1 MLTSALDRACEALG
15 TQDALAAALGIRSA
29 SISGWRERG
38 KVPAERC
45 LAIEKATQGAVTC
58 QDLRPDV
65 FGPTPAAP
73 APQPT
78 DEKAA

>member
-1 MLTSALDRACEALG
+1 MPISALDRACEVLK

-45 LAIEKATQGAVTC
+45 LAVERATKGAVTC
-58 QDLRPDV
+58 HDLRPDV
-65 FGPTPAAP
+65 FPPKPASKK
-73 APQPT
+73 
-78 DEKAA
+78 KAA